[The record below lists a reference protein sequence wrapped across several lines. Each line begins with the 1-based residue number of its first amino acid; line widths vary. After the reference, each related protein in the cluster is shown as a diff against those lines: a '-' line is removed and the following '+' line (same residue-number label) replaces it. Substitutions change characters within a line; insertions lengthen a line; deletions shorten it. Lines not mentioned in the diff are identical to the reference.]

1 MIMTNAA
8 HPRGSYFEEFELGAT
23 HTSAER
29 TITEADIYAF
39 SNLTGDHNPLHLDA
53 EFASHSVFG
62 QRIAQGLLGLSIASG
77 LLTQLGFIEGTLLA
91 FRELTWKFNLPIFI
105 GDMIKAN
112 ARVTNLRAL
121 PRLGGGAVTFDVE
134 VLNQRGERVQSG
146 QWMVL
151 VGSKPD
157 QE

>member
-1 MIMTNAA
+1 MLMSEIDR
-8 HPRGSYFEEFELGAT
+8 PRGSYFEEFELGAT

-29 TITEADIYAF
+29 VITEADIYTF
-39 SNLTGDHNPLHLDA
+39 SELTGDHNPLHLDA
-53 EFASHSVFG
+53 EFASRSVFG

-91 FRELTWKFNLPIFI
+91 FRELTWKFSLPIFI
-105 GDMIKAN
+105 GDVIKAS
-112 ARVTNLRAL
+112 AKVTDLRPL
-121 PRLGGGAVTFDVE
+121 PRLGGGAATFDVE

-151 VGSKPD
+151 VASKPL
-157 QE
+157 

>member
-1 MIMTNAA
+1 MEKNI
-8 HPRGSYFEEFELGAT
+8 HPRGSYFEEFALGAT

-29 TITEADIYAF
+29 RITEADIAAF
-39 SNLTGDHNPLHLDA
+39 SDLTGDHNPLHLDA
-53 EFASHSVFG
+53 EFASRSVFG

-77 LLTQLGFIEGTLLA
+77 LLTQLGFIDGTLLA
-91 FRELTWKFNLPIFI
+91 FRELSWKFSLPIFI
-105 GDMIKAN
+105 GDIIHAA
-112 ARVTNLRAL
+112 ARVTDLRAL

-151 VGSKPD
+151 IAGKPA
-157 QE
+157 

>member
-1 MIMTNAA
+1 MTQSIR
-8 HPRGSYFEEFELGAT
+8 PRGSYFEEFVLGAT

-29 TITEADIYAF
+29 LISEADIFAF
-39 SNLTGDHNPLHLDA
+39 SDLTGDHNPLHLDA

-77 LLTQLGFIEGTLLA
+77 LLTQLGFIDGTLLA

-105 GDMIKAN
+105 GDTIQATAK
-112 ARVTNLRAL
+112 VTNLRAL

-134 VLNQRGERVQSG
+134 VLNQKGERVQSG

-151 VGSKPD
+151 VAGKPV
-157 QE
+157 